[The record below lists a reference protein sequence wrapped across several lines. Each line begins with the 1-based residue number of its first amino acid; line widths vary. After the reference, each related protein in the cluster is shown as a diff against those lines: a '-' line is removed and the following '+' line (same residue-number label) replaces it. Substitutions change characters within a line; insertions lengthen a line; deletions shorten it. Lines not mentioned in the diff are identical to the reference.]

1 MDNGWQEID
10 VLWLFSDL
18 RCVLVFMLLSI
29 VTSKLTNE

>member
-18 RCVLVFMLLSI
+18 RFVLVFMLLSI